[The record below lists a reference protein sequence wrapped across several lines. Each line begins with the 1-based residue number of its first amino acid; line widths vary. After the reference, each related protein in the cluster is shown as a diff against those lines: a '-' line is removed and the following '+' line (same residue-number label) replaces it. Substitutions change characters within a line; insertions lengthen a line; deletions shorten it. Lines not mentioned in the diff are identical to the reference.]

1 MVECTIR
8 RNPRQAAAPQGA
20 ADPLAPPMSPTSPT
34 SPTSTVKDADTVFS
48 RYSSNSLALT
58 VVPPDLISKYE
69 SDFYYHGLSGSP
81 PPLLW
86 RSDLEESPFPVPAPG
101 DRYFSIPVKTA
112 HDAIGTPL
120 AAVWPTAGPALHSAS
135 SLPGPLVARP
145 QPARTRARRRSSGTS
160 RLGAS
165 RRGGCR
171 RTWTW
176 TRTRTTRTRTTI
188 PTTLTSVVHTALRQ
202 EYTSRGCL
210 KENLMFYLS
219 YP

>member
-8 RNPRQAAAPQGA
+8 RNPRQAAAPQGV

-34 SPTSTVKDADTVFS
+34 SPTSTVSDADTVFS

-120 AAVWPTAGPALHSAS
+120 AAVWPTVGPAIVAS
-135 SLPGPLVARP
+135 LK
-145 QPARTRARRRSSGTS
+145 
-160 RLGAS
+160 
-165 RRGGCR
+165 
-171 RTWTW
+171 
-176 TRTRTTRTRTTI
+176 
-188 PTTLTSVVHTALRQ
+188 
-202 EYTSRGCL
+202 SRGIKYTAVKPVRFSL
-210 KENLMFYLS
+210 NSDEHLGPAVVWIAIPPKSSEAGTVRDATPGILSILANAQITGVVVEWYLGTIKKLGG
-219 YP
+219 